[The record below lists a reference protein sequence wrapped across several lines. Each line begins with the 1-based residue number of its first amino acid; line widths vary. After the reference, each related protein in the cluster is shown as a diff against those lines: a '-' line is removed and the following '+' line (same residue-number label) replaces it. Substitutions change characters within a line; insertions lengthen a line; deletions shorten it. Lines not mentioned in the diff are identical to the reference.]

1 MHLDILTPE
10 QNLYSGEVYGVQL
23 AGVEGLFEILE
34 NHAPMVAAL
43 APGKMKIKMDQQ
55 ETQIQEYEIEG
66 GFVETSNNK
75 TTVLL
80 EGAKAIHA

>member
-1 MHLDILTPE
+1 MQLDILTPE
-10 QNLYSGEVYGVQL
+10 LSLYSGEVYGVQL

-43 APGKMKIKMDQQ
+43 APGKMKIKIDKA
-55 ETQIQEYEIEG
+55 ETQVQEYEIKG
-66 GFVETSNNK
+66 GFVETANNK

-80 EGAKAIHA
+80 EGAVAIDA

>member
-1 MHLDILTPE
+1 MQLDILTPE
-10 QNLYSGEVYGVQL
+10 QTLYSGEVYGVQL

-43 APGKMKIKMDQQ
+43 APGKMKIKLDRQ
-55 ETQIQEYEIEG
+55 ETQVQEYEIEG

-80 EGAKAIHA
+80 EGAKALNA

>member
-1 MHLDILTPE
+1 MQLDILTPE
-10 QNLYSGEVYGVQL
+10 QTLYSGEVYGVQL

-43 APGKMKIKMDQQ
+43 APGKMKIKIDRQ

-80 EGAKAIHA
+80 EGAKALNA